1 MVRRLVQLYIGLVLY
16 GISMALM
23 YEATL
28 GLDSWDVFHQ
38 GLAERTGISFGQI
51 TMIVGAAVLL
61 AWIPM
66 RQRPGLGTLSNVVVI
81 GLAVDAGIGALPT
94 PAPLAVRVAFLVAGI
109 ILCGFATGCYIG
121 ADFGPGPRD
130 GLMTGLVRRT
140 GRSIRLTRTL
150 IELTVLALGW
160 LLGGTV
166 GVGTVLYAVT
176 IGPLVQVFLPM
187 LTVTGRATPRA
198 GQEPAP
204 LPAAAASV
212 HPGQPCESCA

>member
-1 MVRRLVQLYIGLVLY
+1 MARRLAQLYAGLVLY
-16 GISMALM
+16 GLSMALM

-38 GLAERTGISFGQI
+38 GLAERTGISFGRT

-61 AWIPM
+61 AWIPL
-66 RQRPGLGTLSNVVVI
+66 RQRPGLGTVSNVVVI

-94 PAPLAVRVAFLVAGI
+94 PGALALRITFLVGGI
-109 ILCGFATGCYIG
+109 VLCGFATGCYIG

-150 IELTVLALGW
+150 IELTVLTLGW

-187 LTVTGRATPRA
+187 LTVGTSTTVRPETADA
-198 GQEPAP
+198 GVPAP
-204 LPAAAASV
+204 ARSALPDQS
-212 HPGQPCESCA
+212 CKSCA